1 MFSVSKIR
9 SIKRFSTQIQQ
20 QNVQTGH
27 HDIIIVGSGM
37 AGAGLAASLAVSPLS
52 KHKRICV
59 IDSVPAKGLP
69 QVMPAIPDLRVFSI
83 NLGSIDLFKAIG
95 VWERMTAA
103 RSTPYYDMRV
113 WDKQSYGSISF
124 SHKDTEAPF
133 LGHIME
139 LGVIQGALVDRLKE
153 FENVQLLCPEKILKI
168 EFPPETHPGELV
180 TVTTTKN
187 GKLKTRLLVGADG
200 ANSFVRTEAGIG
212 LSTVGYNQRG
222 VVATLETTEPHS
234 TAWQRFLPT
243 GPIALL
249 PLHDN
254 YSSIVWSTNPYQA
267 ETLLDHTDQQF
278 LDGINFAFNSP
289 PSYRYTTGFLSSS
302 LDKVICDFLGERK
315 DSHMPLPKITKL
327 VGPRAAFPLRMSHAQ
342 NYVRPRLALI
352 GDAGH
357 TVHPLAGQGINLG
370 FADVITL
377 TRIIQ
382 EAIESG
388 SDIGR

>member
-1 MFSVSKIR
+1 
-9 SIKRFSTQIQQ
+9 
-20 QNVQTGH
+20 
-27 HDIIIVGSGM
+27 
-37 AGAGLAASLAVSPLS
+37 
-52 KHKRICV
+52 
-59 IDSVPAKGLP
+59 
-69 QVMPAIPDLRVFSI
+69 
-83 NLGSIDLFKAIG
+83 
-95 VWERMTAA
+95 MTAA

-388 SDIGR
+388 SDIGDINFLQQYESIRRQENFFLMAGMDGIKRLFDFQFFPAVLLRSVGLQVVNSNLFMKRFFQNSAAGGNYDLNRIGIPREV